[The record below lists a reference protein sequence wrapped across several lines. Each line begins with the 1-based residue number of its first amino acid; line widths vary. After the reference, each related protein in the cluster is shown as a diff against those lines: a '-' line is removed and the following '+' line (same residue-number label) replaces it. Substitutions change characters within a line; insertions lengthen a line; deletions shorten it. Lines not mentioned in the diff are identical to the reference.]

1 MTIILTTHYFEEAES
16 LCRNI
21 AILNNGVLV
30 EQSNMKKLLSK
41 AKRQVIIIDTI
52 EKLPESI
59 QITNCDCE
67 IIDENTLQVSQGE
80 GTTISDVISALLA
93 QNINV
98 LHLRSSQNRLES
110 LFLSLTS

>member
-1 MTIILTTHYFEEAES
+1 
-16 LCRNI
+16 
-21 AILNNGVLV
+21 
-30 EQSNMKKLLSK
+30 
-41 AKRQVIIIDTI
+41 
-52 EKLPESI
+52 
-59 QITNCDCE
+59 
-67 IIDENTLQVSQGE
+67 LQVSQGE